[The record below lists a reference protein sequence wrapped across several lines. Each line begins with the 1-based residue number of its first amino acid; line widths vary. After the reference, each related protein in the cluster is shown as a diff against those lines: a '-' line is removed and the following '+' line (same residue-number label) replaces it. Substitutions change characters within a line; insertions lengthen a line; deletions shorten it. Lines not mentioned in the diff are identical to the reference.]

1 MLIRLPIMI
10 WRLSPEDRLALFNE
24 RAVSPVWLK
33 KRTQYP
39 ARLYPAYY
47 RPNGSWLYEGKLEHV
62 FWGPPFISAGLGA
75 TFSGSGLVPC
85 ARDKPSYLEVAG
97 RNRDAD
103 PDEAAGSV
111 EADKT
116 LGDTACGSDKSAD
129 LLFLSSIP
137 KGNLG
142 PALRRE
148 PAYEDA
154 QDE

>member
-1 MLIRLPIMI
+1 MTAALYLYSQSWFSSLYCNRFGSGCHPY
-10 WRLSPEDRLALFNE
+10 LANITAQE
-24 RAVSPVWLK
+24 P
-33 KRTQYP
+33 
-39 ARLYPAYY
+39 YY
-47 RPNGSWLYEGKLEHV
+47 RPNGSWLYEDGLEHV
-62 FWGPPFISAGLGA
+62 FWGLPFISAGLGA

-85 ARDKPSYLEVAG
+85 ARDEPSYLEVAG

-103 PDEAAGSV
+103 PDETAGSV

-116 LGDTACGSDKSAD
+116 LGEAACGSDKSAD
-129 LLFLSSIP
+129 LFFLSSIP